1 MFVSYSACYDWL
13 LLTRLRHYH
22 KGTYYGCKLTHAQ
35 TFGSGIH
42 AYVTAICL
50 RFCRTDKYFPQ
61 ANTFLYRLTHS
72 VNKPLI
78 YLQELAIQIHRHLVC
93 EGSPTPVMINKPL
106 TVLDPER
113 DKSLL
118 QTYTKTQKH
127 SPPLTVTPKIIE
139 FPETEVG
146 KVSGKWISIQYG
158 NLKRFWLVIWNSRAA
173 TGNGNEQQPIRSG
186 AIYKY

>member
-1 MFVSYSACYDWL
+1 MQMLLQFAFGFV
-13 LLTRLRHYH
+13 
-22 KGTYYGCKLTHAQ
+22 AQ
-35 TFGSGIH
+35 ASLVRRSVSTKTSG
-42 AYVTAICL
+42 
-50 RFCRTDKYFPQ
+50 KYFPLQ
-61 ANTFLYRLTHS
+61 TY
-72 VNKPLI
+72 LI

-93 EGSPTPVMINKPL
+93 EGSPAPVMINKPL

-146 KVSGKWISIQYG
+146 KVSG
-158 NLKRFWLVIWNSRAA
+158 R
-173 TGNGNEQQPIRSG
+173 
-186 AIYKY
+186 